1 MTLKYIHH
9 SRIRKRNNNRCTK
22 GYVRIAVVSDMN
34 CGSHK
39 AVLPPANGKSTG
51 QAEVGNSTFVPLKQ
65 SLNANVNQSMG
76 ANDSSD

>member
-1 MTLKYIHH
+1 
-9 SRIRKRNNNRCTK
+9 
-22 GYVRIAVVSDMN
+22 MN